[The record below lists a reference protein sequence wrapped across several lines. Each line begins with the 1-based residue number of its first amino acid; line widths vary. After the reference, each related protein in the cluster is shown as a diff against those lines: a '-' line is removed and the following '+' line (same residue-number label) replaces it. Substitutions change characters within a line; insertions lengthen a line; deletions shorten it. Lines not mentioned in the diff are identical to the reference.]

1 MNFKVRGA
9 SLGWGRP
16 VPQCALHATTEA
28 GVLLSLSLL

>member
-16 VPQCALHATTEA
+16 VLCALHATTEA